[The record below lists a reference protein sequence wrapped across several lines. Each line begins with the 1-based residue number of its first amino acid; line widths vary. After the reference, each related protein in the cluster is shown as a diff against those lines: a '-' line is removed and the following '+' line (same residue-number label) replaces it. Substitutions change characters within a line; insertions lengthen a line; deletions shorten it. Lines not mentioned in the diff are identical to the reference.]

1 MFSFCREY
9 ARCRDVRMVIAW
21 AKSSPAV
28 QELRRILGLFGG
40 GRSSMP
46 RRSLFAVLVILAAYN
61 NLAAQ
66 VSVNDVHILPRS
78 VPTSPARTEQ
88 TIRANVDLVLVSVT
102 VLDDADRAVAGL
114 GPTNFAVFDD
124 KDPQVVRYL
133 SNVDEPI
140 SLIVILDA
148 SASMAAENPRPTEG
162 VH

>member
-1 MFSFCREY
+1 
-9 ARCRDVRMVIAW
+9 
-21 AKSSPAV
+21 
-28 QELRRILGLFGG
+28 
-40 GRSSMP
+40 MP
-46 RRSLFAVLVILAAYN
+46 RRSLFAVLGILAAYN

-102 VLDDADRAVAGL
+102 VLDHADRADTGL
-114 GPTNFAVFDD
+114 GPTNFAVLDD

-148 SASMAAENPRPTEG
+148 SASMAAKIQDVRKAFTELVNTSISQDDFGLIILNDDPRVALHFDDSGSEI
-162 VH
+162 